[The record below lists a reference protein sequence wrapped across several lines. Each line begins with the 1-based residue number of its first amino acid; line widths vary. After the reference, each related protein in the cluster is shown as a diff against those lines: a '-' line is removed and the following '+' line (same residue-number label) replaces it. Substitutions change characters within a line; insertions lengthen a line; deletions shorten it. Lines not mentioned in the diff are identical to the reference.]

1 VLVLQRMADPF
12 FAGAVPVGG
21 QEPGNMRVR

>member
-1 VLVLQRMADPF
+1 VLVLQRMADPY

-21 QEPGNMRVR
+21 QKTGSHASN

>member
-1 VLVLQRMADPF
+1 VLVLQRMADPY

-21 QEPGNMRVR
+21 PKTGGHASN